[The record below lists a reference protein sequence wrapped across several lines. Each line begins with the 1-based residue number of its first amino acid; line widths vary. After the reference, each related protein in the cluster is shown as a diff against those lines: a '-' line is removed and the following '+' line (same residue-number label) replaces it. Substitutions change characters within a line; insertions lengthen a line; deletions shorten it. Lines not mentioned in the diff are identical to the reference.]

1 MILNISKIFLI
12 LLMSASSSIQAKQL
26 AFSFDDGL
34 NPNVNPNAAR
44 INNDILNQLKK
55 AGLHSIVYPSLI
67 KLGGTA
73 GLDLIAEWGKQGHAI
88 GNHGEQHISLNK
100 QESDTKN
107 YIVGIANAE
116 RTLEPLVGW
125 TPRYRF
131 PFLKEGDTKE
141 KRDAVR
147 KWLDDHG
154 YRSGAVSID
163 ASDWFYNLKY
173 LEYSKAGKVDKL
185 ATLKKAYI
193 KHLLGRAD
201 YYDELGKSTLGYAPK
216 HVILLHTSKINAE
229 SLTDIITAFKAQG
242 WEWIDIETA
251 YADPLY
257 KRRPDVLPAGES
269 IIWSIAKDNGNKTL
283 RYPAEDAP
291 YELENLKN
299 FGLD

>member
-1 MILNISKIFLI
+1 M
-12 LLMSASSSIQAKQL
+12 MCASASIHAKQL

-34 NPNVNPNAAR
+34 NPDANPEAAK
-44 INNDILNQLKK
+44 INNKILSQLKQ
-55 AGLHSIVYPSLI
+55 AHLHSIVYPSLI

-73 GLDLIAEWGKQGHAI
+73 GLDLIADWGKQGHKI
-88 GNHGEQHISLNK
+88 GNHSERHISLNK
-100 QESDTKN
+100 PDTNIQN
-107 YIVGIANAE
+107 YIEGIANTE
-116 RTLEPLVGW
+116 RKLKPLVGW

-141 KRDAVR
+141 KRNAVR

-154 YRSGAVSID
+154 YQSGAVSID

-173 LEYSKAGKVDKL
+173 LEYSKNSNVDKL

-201 YYDELGKSTLGYAPK
+201 YYDELAQRTLGYAPK

-242 WEWIDIETA
+242 WEWIDTETA

-257 KRRPDVLPAGES
+257 KKRPNVLPAGES
-269 IIWSIAKDNGNKTL
+269 IIWSLAKENGNKTL